1 MNIVGELFGS
11 GKMFLPQVVKSARVM
26 KKSVAYLTPYIEQQK
41 KVSAIA
47 RAQGK
52 VLLATVKGDVHDIG
66 KNIVGVVLG
75 CNNYIVIDLGV
86 MVSTDKILQT
96 AIDEDVDIIG
106 LSGLITPSLDE
117 MVHVAKEM
125 ERRKINKPLLIGG
138 ATTSRVHTAV
148 KIAPNYSGN
157 TIHVLDASRSVPV
170 VSSLLSNDSDQKQK
184 YTAGVKEEYE
194 NLRENYLKR
203 RSEKKHISI
212 DDARKNRLK
221 IDWTSSNIT
230 KPNKMGIT
238 TLNNFSLEKLR
249 NYIDWTPFFLSWE
262 MKGKYPAILKS
273 EKYGN
278 EAKRLFD
285 DANDLIDTIIKN
297 NSLTANA
304 VFGLFPANSNGDDIK
319 VYKDE
324 SRKKMLTTLHTLR
337 QQIKKAD
344 GQPNLSLA
352 DFIVPEEE
360 NIIDYIGMFAV
371 TAGIR
376 IENLIAKFDKE
387 HDDYSS
393 ILVKAIADRLVEAF
407 AEYLHEMIRKDYWGY
422 CQDENRTNKELMN
435 EEYTG
440 IRPAPGYPAQPDHT
454 EKLLIFECLNV
465 ETNTGIKL
473 TESLAMYPAASV
485 CGLYFSHPEAKYL
498 NVGKIGK
505 DQVSDYHHRKDMSL
519 DEVEKW
525 LQPILN
531 YDSE

>member
-1 MNIVGELFGS
+1 M
-11 GKMFLPQVVKSARVM
+11 
-26 KKSVAYLTPYIEQQK
+26 
-41 KVSAIA
+41 
-47 RAQGK
+47 
-52 VLLATVKGDVHDIG
+52 
-66 KNIVGVVLG
+66 
-75 CNNYIVIDLGV
+75 
-86 MVSTDKILQT
+86 
-96 AIDEDVDIIG
+96 DIIG

-125 ERRKINKPLLIGG
+125 ERRGINKPLLIGG

-170 VSSLLSNDSDQKQK
+170 VSSLLSNDSDHKQK
-184 YTAGVKEEYE
+184 YAAGIKEEYE
-194 NLRENYLKR
+194 NLREDYLKR
-203 RSEKKHISI
+203 RSEKKYISI
-212 DDARKNRLK
+212 DDARKNKLK
-221 IDWTSSNIT
+221 IDWTGTNIT
-230 KPNKMGIT
+230 KPKKMGIT

-273 EKYGN
+273 EKYGK
-278 EAKRLFD
+278 EAKKLFD

-324 SRKKMLTTLHTLR
+324 SRKSILTTLHTLR
-337 QQIKKAD
+337 QQAKKTG

-360 NIIDYIGMFAV
+360 NATDYIGMFAV
-371 TAGIR
+371 TTGIG
-376 IENLIAKFDKE
+376 IENLIAKFEKE

-393 ILVKAIADRLVEAF
+393 ILVKAIADRLAEAF
-407 AEYLHEMIRKDYWGY
+407 TEYLHEMIRKDYWGY
-422 CQDENRTNKELMN
+422 SKDEDLSRQELIN
-435 EEYTG
+435 ENYKG
-440 IRPAPGYPAQPDHT
+440 IRPAPGYAAQPDHT
-454 EKLLIFECLNV
+454 EKLLIFDCLNV

-473 TESLAMYPAASV
+473 TESLAMYPASSV

-498 NVGKIGK
+498 TVGKISK
-505 DQVSDYHHRKDMSL
+505 DQVTDYHHRKDMSF

-531 YDSE
+531 YDTE